1 MTHSILIDDRTRCEL
16 AGAIQVVRRHVETGG
31 TGAETDMTD
40 VLGLLERIL
49 DTPPPPPPDWEI
61 GSMEDWQKPHAL
73 PPTRLPAV
81 GRILLGAAT
90 LVLLPVIAVVLIAYL
105 VGDDVIDWIRN
116 P

>member
-1 MTHSILIDDRTRCEL
+1 VTHSILIDDRTRCEL
-16 AGAIQVVRRHVETGG
+16 ACAIQVVRRHVETSG
-31 TGAETDMTD
+31 TGADTDMTD

-61 GSMEDWQKPHAL
+61 EDWQKPHAL